1 MNVAFPFFAM
11 ELLSDGWLFVLP
23 SDVLLS
29 ANRHKLKRIRVNAT
43 KSDRLLDHVHE
54 RFNDIGSVSELCQC
68 VTATLLDLEKC
79 DSLDVYREPL
89 PREFKQCFEGDF
101 TPLVLIQFMCAGYLK
116 IEQTD
121 RQRFCVTFD
130 KRMFQGV
137 FRFRDYTHR
146 FVEHLC
152 AQSKTL
158 VGRDFKLDYVERDGG
173 AQAEAC
179 DSHDRQ
185 SEADVSATVTETS
198 PKSATAFEPTD
209 CQRAAAQKIAAFEI
223 DVPQR
228 LAKTID
234 VVDKRICQRLV
245 NAVAAIACGKARTA
259 MADARAR
266 LKSAEESR
274 INILETLTELR
285 HERDDLEDGG
295 ILDRELEKA
304 RCNKKKAEVRLSD
317 VKAACGVARRTFISY
332 NDDMALIHQLEEKA
346 ERLER
351 EADNLG
357 FFQRSSRAR
366 KHGEAER
373 MRRSVDNQKV
383 SAQAKLKRL
392 GGRQLA
398 DYQRD
403 VHDAETALA
412 YSEQLLAL
420 ASAKRQ
426 GAPMRIAELDGV
438 IAKYEDELRVA
449 ESLLAEVRLS
459 YAETRGA
466 VMTAAKMLKGNA

>member
-29 ANRHKLKRIRVNAT
+29 ANRHKLRRIRVNAA

-54 RFNDIGSVSELCQC
+54 HFNDIGNVSELCQC
-68 VTATLLDLEKC
+68 VAATLLDLEKC
-79 DSLDVYREPL
+79 DSLDVYRESL
-89 PREFKQCFEGDF
+89 PREFKQCFDGDL
-101 TPLVLIQFMCAGYLK
+101 TPLVLVQFMCAGYLK

-121 RQRFCVTFD
+121 RRRFCVTYDEQLF
-130 KRMFQGV
+130 RGV
-137 FRFRDYTHR
+137 FRFRDYAHR

-158 VGRDFKLDYVERDGG
+158 AGRDFELDFVEYGG
-173 AQAEAC
+173 EAQAEAC
-179 DSHDRQ
+179 DPHDRQ
-185 SEADVSATVTETS
+185 MEADAPTSVTETS
-198 PKSATAFEPTD
+198 PKSGTAFEPTD
-209 CQRAAAQKIAAFEI
+209 CQRAAAQKVAAFE
-223 DVPQR
+223 VEAPRR
-228 LAKTID
+228 LAST
-234 VVDKRICQRLV
+234 VDALDKSICQRLV
-245 NAVAAIACGKARTA
+245 NAIAAITYEKARTA

-285 HERDDLEDGG
+285 HERDGLKDGG
-295 ILDRELEKA
+295 ILDRELENA
-304 RCNKKKAEVRLSD
+304 RGNKKKAEVRLSD
-317 VKAACGVARRTFISY
+317 AKAAYGVARRTFMSY
-332 NDDMALIHQLEEKA
+332 NDDMALIRQLEEKA

-351 EADNLG
+351 EADKLG

-373 MRRSVDNQKV
+373 MRRSVENQKA

-398 DYQRD
+398 DYQSD
-403 VHDAETALA
+403 VHDAEAALA

-420 ASAKRQ
+420 ASAKCQ
-426 GAPMRIAELDGV
+426 GAPMHIAELDEV
-438 IAKYEDELRVA
+438 IARREDELRGA

-466 VMTAAKMLKGNA
+466 VMTAVKVLKGNA